1 MTLHLAQSHTFMK
14 KKSIWLLSDHTAHP
28 FAMTSKQDET
38 TDQTPSP
45 LYLSAIRT
53 DYQTVDTEE
62 FQFLTRFEMVVG
74 DPWNFHAQNVLSKDR
89 TRLQPPTCVDKTH
102 Q

>member
-1 MTLHLAQSHTFMK
+1 
-14 KKSIWLLSDHTAHP
+14 
-28 FAMTSKQDET
+28 MTSKQDKT

-74 DPWNFHAQNVLSKDR
+74 DPWNFHAQNILSKEHGYSHPHVW
-89 TRLQPPTCVDKTH
+89 TKFTSEGRLPGNDVP
-102 Q
+102 